1 MGERMAGRVGGKGVV
16 VTGATKGLG
25 RDTALLL
32 AEHGATVIGM
42 GRDADDGEHLEQDA
56 RNLPG
61 AVRFLQ
67 GDVRREGDVQA
78 AVALCREAAGR
89 LDAMVANAGILG
101 PEGPVH
107 ETTEAQWDEVN
118 DINLK
123 GAFFCCKHALIA
135 MRGQGGGGSIVTIGS
150 ILSLTADPFISAY
163 TATKTGLLGLTKAI
177 AVDYA
182 AEGIRANCV
191 LPGDMETPMIQAY
204 FAGQPDPAAARAEM
218 EGSYPIRRLAQPR
231 EVASAILF
239 LVSDESSFVSGTH
252 LLVDGALNAK
262 TY

>member
-1 MGERMAGRVGGKGVV
+1 MAGRVEGMGAV

-25 RDTALLL
+25 RETALLL
-32 AEHGATVIGM
+32 AEQGARVVGL
-42 GRDADDGEHLEQDA
+42 GRDAGDGARLETDA
-56 RNLPG
+56 ADLPG
-61 AVRFLQ
+61 EVRFLT
-67 GDVRREGDVQA
+67 GDVRREADVVA
-78 AVALCREAAGR
+78 AVTACREWAGR
-89 LDAMVANAGILG
+89 LDGMVVNAGILG
-101 PEGPVH
+101 PEGPLH
-107 ETTEAQWDEVN
+107 ETSEAGWDEVN

-123 GAFFCCKHALIA
+123 GAFFCCKHALLA
-135 MRGQGGGGSIVTIGS
+135 MREQGGGGSIVTVGS

-204 FAGQPDPAAARAEM
+204 FAGQPDPAAARREM
-218 EGSYPIRRLAQPR
+218 EEAYPIKRLAQPR
-231 EVASAILF
+231 EVAQAILF
-239 LVSDESSFVSGTH
+239 LLSDESAYVSGTH
-252 LLVDGALNAK
+252 LLVDGGLTAK

>member
-1 MGERMAGRVGGKGVV
+1 MAGRVEGRGVV

-25 RDTALLL
+25 RETALLL
-32 AEHGATVIGM
+32 AEQGAVVIGV
-42 GRDADDGEHLEQDA
+42 GRDAEDGARLESDA
-56 RNLPG
+56 RDLPG
-61 AVRFLQ
+61 SVTFVA
-67 GDVRREGDVQA
+67 GDVRRDADVA
-78 AVALCREAAGR
+78 TAVAACRERAGR
-89 LDAMVANAGILG
+89 LDGMVANAGILG
-101 PEGPVH
+101 PEGPIH

-118 DINLK
+118 DVNLK
-123 GAFFCCKHALIA
+123 GAFLCCRHALRA
-135 MRGQGGGGSIVTIGS
+135 FLDQGGGGSIVTVGS

-182 AEGIRANCV
+182 AQGIRANCV

-218 EGSYPIRRLAQPR
+218 ENSYPIKRLAQPR
-231 EVASAILF
+231 EVAQAVLF
-239 LVSDESSFVSGTH
+239 LVSDEASYISGTH
-252 LLVDGALNAK
+252 ILVDGALTAK

>member
-1 MGERMAGRVGGKGVV
+1 MPGRAEGKGVV

-25 RDTALLL
+25 RDAALLL
-32 AEHGATVIGM
+32 AEHGATVIGI
-42 GRDADDGEHLEQDA
+42 GRDAGDGEHLEQDA
-56 RNLPG
+56 RSLPG
-61 AVRFLQ
+61 GVRFLP
-67 GDVRREGDVQA
+67 GDVRNEADVEA
-78 AVALCREAAGR
+78 AVALCRETAGR

-101 PEGPVH
+101 PEGPLH
-107 ETTEAQWDEVN
+107 NTTEAQWDEVN

-123 GAFFCCKHALIA
+123 GAFFCCKHALLA
-135 MRGQGGGGSIVTIGS
+135 MREQGGGSIVTVGS

-182 AEGIRANCV
+182 ADGIRANCV

-204 FAGQPDPAAARAEM
+204 FAGQEDPVAARAEM
-218 EGSYPIRRLAQPR
+218 EGAYPIRRLAQPR
-231 EVASAILF
+231 EVANAILF
-239 LVSDESSFVSGTH
+239 LVSDESSFISGTH
-252 LLVDGALNAK
+252 LLVDGALTAK

>member
-1 MGERMAGRVGGKGVV
+1 MAGRVAGKGIV

-32 AEHGATVIGM
+32 ASEGAVVVGV
-42 GRDADDGEHLEQDA
+42 GRDAADGASLVAEA
-56 RNLPG
+56 AGLPG
-61 AVRFLQ
+61 DVAFLQ
-67 GDVRREGDVQA
+67 GDVRAEADVER
-78 AVALCREAAGR
+78 AVAQCRESAGR

-101 PEGPVH
+101 PEGPLH
-107 ETTEAQWDEVN
+107 ATTEAEWDEVN

-123 GAFFCCKHALIA
+123 GAFFCCKHALLS
-135 MRGQGGGGSIVTIGS
+135 MREQGGGGSIVTVGS

-182 AEGIRANCV
+182 SDGIRANCV

-204 FAGQPDPAAARAEM
+204 FAGQPDPAAARAAM
-218 EGSYPIRRLAQPR
+218 EGTYPIKRLAQPR
-231 EVASAILF
+231 EVANAILF

-252 LLVDGALNAK
+252 LLVDGALTAK

>member
-1 MGERMAGRVGGKGVV
+1 MAGRMEGKGVV

-32 AEHGATVIGM
+32 AEHGATVIGL
-42 GRDADDGEHLEQDA
+42 GRDAADGASLEREA
-56 RNLPG
+56 EGLPG
-61 AVRFLQ
+61 KVRFLQ
-67 GDVRREGDVQA
+67 GDVRNEGDVQA
-78 AVALCREAAGR
+78 AVLFCREAAGR

-101 PEGPVH
+101 PEGPLH

-123 GAFFCCKHALIA
+123 GAFFCCKHALLA
-135 MRGQGGGGSIVTIGS
+135 MREQGGGGSIVTIGS
-150 ILSLTADPFISAY
+150 ILSLTADPFISSY
-163 TATKTGLLGLTKAI
+163 TATKTGVLGLTKAI

-182 AEGIRANCV
+182 ADGIRANCV

-204 FAGQPDPAAARAEM
+204 FGGQPDPAAARAEM
-218 EGSYPIRRLAQPR
+218 EGTYPIKRLAQPR
-231 EVASAILF
+231 EVANAILF
-239 LVSDESSFVSGTH
+239 LVSDESTFVSGTH
-252 LLVDGALNAK
+252 LLVDGALTAK